1 MTFTEKSKN
10 RIEHWRRHNE
20 IHMFDYEKFA
30 YELELAGEAETAR
43 QIQQVAS
50 LMRQATRHLDDALR
64 SLEPA

>member
-1 MTFTEKSKN
+1 MKYSAMEGSKS
-10 RIEHWRRHNE
+10 
-20 IHMFDYEKFA
+20 
-30 YELELAGEAETAR
+30 ETAR